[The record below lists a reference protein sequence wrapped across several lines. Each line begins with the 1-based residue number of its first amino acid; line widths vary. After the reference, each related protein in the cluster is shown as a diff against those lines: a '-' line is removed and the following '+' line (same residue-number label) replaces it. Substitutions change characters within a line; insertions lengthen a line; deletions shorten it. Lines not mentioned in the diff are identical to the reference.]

1 MNASLLE
8 NITRVI
14 KHYGVPNQQ
23 KKLAEEVYELQEAIT
38 TYYNAKQSKHTCNF
52 VKLKENVAE
61 EIADVL
67 FLLEQL
73 RIECGVPITYI
84 KDILNYKVSRQIE
97 RIKNEQ

>member
-1 MNASLLE
+1 MNANLLE
-8 NITRVI
+8 NITKVI

-38 TYYNAKQSKHTCNF
+38 TYYNAKQSKRVCNF

-73 RIECGVPITYI
+73 RIECGVPTTYI

-97 RIKNEQ
+97 RIKDEQ